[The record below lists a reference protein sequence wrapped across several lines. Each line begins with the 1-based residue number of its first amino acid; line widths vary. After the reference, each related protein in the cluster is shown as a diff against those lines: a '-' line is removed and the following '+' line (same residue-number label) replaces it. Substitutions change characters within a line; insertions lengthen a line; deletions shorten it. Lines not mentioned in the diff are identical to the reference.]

1 MTQNL
6 KQKIVQSKEV
16 FNAAQGLLAR
26 REHSQLELM
35 QKLQK
40 KSFDELIISEVL
52 LKLSQMD
59 YQSDQRYAAARLR
72 NLTNKGY
79 GPNYI
84 KQYLN
89 QRGISSTLIE
99 NCFDNFDINWFNC
112 VQKVWQK
119 KYNLVPA
126 DLKTKAKQ
134 QNFLYYRGFDGGLIN
149 KLFRNLKIKESR
161 L

>member
-1 MTQNL
+1 
-6 KQKIVQSKEV
+6 
-16 FNAAQGLLAR
+16 
-26 REHSQLELM
+26 M

-89 QRGISSTLIE
+89 QRGVSISLIKHHLIIVILIGLNAYNKFGIKNITL
-99 NCFDNFDINWFNC
+99 
-112 VQKVWQK
+112 
-119 KYNLVPA
+119 
-126 DLKTKAKQ
+126 
-134 QNFLYYRGFDGGLIN
+134 
-149 KLFRNLKIKESR
+149 
-161 L
+161 